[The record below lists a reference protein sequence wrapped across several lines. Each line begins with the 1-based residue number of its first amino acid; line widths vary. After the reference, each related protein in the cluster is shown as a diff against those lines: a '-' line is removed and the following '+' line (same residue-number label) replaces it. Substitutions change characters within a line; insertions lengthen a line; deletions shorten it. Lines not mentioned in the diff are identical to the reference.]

1 MRIIGLDGCKGG
13 WICASIQDVTQK
25 PILSIE
31 FIESL
36 DTLINIDFTV
46 GFVDIPIGLSE
57 FEYKRTLDE
66 DLRKMLSKKRKSSVF
81 TAPSRKAVY
90 ANSYELAKKI
100 NLNETGK
107 SISIQAW
114 NICPKI
120 KEMEHFIL
128 KNPLLNL
135 WESHP
140 ELCFER
146 LNNHQP
152 LLYKKKDPL
161 GKQERLYILLRFLP
175 HFEKIINDFIS
186 ENKSKADDILDAV
199 CLAIM
204 GYLGVK
210 NKFSSIYPEAHK
222 DSKKICVNAYFVDG
236 ISIG

>member
-13 WICASIQDVTQK
+13 WICASIHDVTQN

-36 DTLINIDFTV
+36 DTLVNIDFTV

-57 FEYKRTLDE
+57 FEYKRTLD
-66 DLRKMLSKKRKSSVF
+66 DYLRKMLSKKRKSSVF
-81 TAPSRKAVY
+81 KAPCRNAVY
-90 ANSYELAKKI
+90 ASSYDLAKEI
-100 NLNETGK
+100 NLKETGK

-128 KNPLLNL
+128 KNPLLNV

-146 LNNHQP
+146 LNKQP

-161 GKQERLYILLRFLP
+161 GKQERLSILLGFFP
-175 HFEKIINDFIS
+175 YFEKTINDFIS
-186 ENKSKADDILDAV
+186 ENKSKADDVLDAV
-199 CLAIM
+199 CLAVM

-210 NKFSSIYPEAHK
+210 NKFSSLYPEAHK
-222 DSKKICVNAYFVDG
+222 DSKKIWVNAYFVD
-236 ISIG
+236 